1 MREKSR
7 GCNCRCPCLDEAF
20 ALWHPAM
27 RQHRAILLIGIA
39 IAVLMPV
46 AAQARDVL
54 GVFQRWG
61 AFRDMA
67 QRRCFAIA
75 QPLAGGWD
83 KSPWKPFASIGYW
96 PRAGVR
102 GQISLRLSH
111 ALADGTKAR
120 LAIGE
125 RRFDLLG
132 GGADVWSADQRMDA
146 AIVAAM
152 RSGGRMSVSG
162 RAKAG
167 GVFTDR
173 YDLRG
178 AATAIDAAALGCAR
192 LK

>member
-1 MREKSR
+1 MMHNRT
-7 GCNCRCPCLDEAF
+7 
-20 ALWHPAM
+20 
-27 RQHRAILLIGIA
+27 ILLL
-39 IAVLMPV
+39 AVAGALITPV
-46 AAQARDVL
+46 TAQARDVL

-75 QPLAGGWD
+75 QPLAGGWE

-102 GQISLRLSH
+102 GQVSMRLSH

-120 LAIGE
+120 MAIGDQ
-125 RRFDLLG
+125 RFDMLG

-146 AIVAAM
+146 AIVAAV
-152 RSGGRMSVSG
+152 RSGERMSVSG

>member
-1 MREKSR
+1 
-7 GCNCRCPCLDEAF
+7 
-20 ALWHPAM
+20 M

>member
-1 MREKSR
+1 M
-7 GCNCRCPCLDEAF
+7 GQFATAPCHDPAF
-20 ALWHPAM
+20 ALWLGVMTHP
-27 RQHRAILLIGIA
+27 RLDRFIVLIALA

-46 AAQARDVL
+46 AASARDVL

-75 QPLAGGWD
+75 QPLAGGWE
-83 KSPWKPFASIGYW
+83 KSPWKPYASIGYW
-96 PRAGVR
+96 PRAAVR
-102 GQISLRLSH
+102 GQVSMRLSH
-111 ALADGTKAR
+111 ALADGTTAR

-125 RRFDLLG
+125 QRFDLLG
-132 GGADVWSADQRMDA
+132 GGADVWSPDQRVDA

>member
-7 GCNCRCPCLDEAF
+7 GCNLHYPCHHRAF
-20 ALWHPAM
+20 ALWLGVM
-27 RQHRAILLIGIA
+27 TRNRTLLLA
-39 IAVLMPV
+39 IAGALLTPV

-61 AFRDMA
+61 AFRDIA
-67 QRRCFAIA
+67 QRRCFAIG
-75 QPLAGGWD
+75 QPLAGGWE

-102 GQISLRLSH
+102 GQVSMRLSH

-120 LAIGE
+120 MAIGDQ
-125 RRFDLLG
+125 RFDLLG

-152 RSGGRMSVSG
+152 RSGERMSVSG

>member
-1 MREKSR
+1 MKRNPTLLLVIA
-7 GCNCRCPCLDEAF
+7 G
-20 ALWHPAM
+20 AL
-27 RQHRAILLIGIA
+27 LT
-39 IAVLMPV
+39 PV

-67 QRRCFAIA
+67 QKRCFAIA
-75 QPLAGGWD
+75 QPLAGGWE

-102 GQISLRLSH
+102 GQVSMRLSH

-120 LAIGE
+120 MAIGDQ
-125 RRFDLLG
+125 RFDLLG

-146 AIVAAM
+146 GIVAAM
-152 RSGGRMSVSG
+152 RSGERMSVSG